1 MPNNRNQY
9 ILAEIDRSNF
19 GLEVGASYNPVAPRR
34 DGWNIEIA
42 DHTNSSALR
51 EKYAR
56 WGVDG
61 GAIEDVDHVINEK
74 GLFSSIGQAERYD
87 FIIASHVIE
96 HVPDFVQFL
105 VDCEKLLKPGGI
117 LSLAIPDKR
126 FCFDVLKPVSTLGQI
141 LQAHLDKRIKHPPG
155 VIFDAHALHATLG
168 GNLAWGESQLLDDLR
183 FVHSVHEAY
192 SKMQEA
198 IARGEYVDVHAWQF
212 VPDSFVLHIND
223 LRQLGLI
230 NLDVVTSSETLG
242 YEFFVTL
249 RKQQKTSQELDQSR
263 RLALA
268 RSFNHV
274 SVSSHLEQGVGTKAR
289 EDGSSTGKQYVV
301 HHHGWCPIC
310 ENNVIFVSENNWLR
324 DYLLCSSCLSVPR
337 ERAVMHILGSL
348 MPNWRSQRIH
358 ESSPSD
364 RATSKKLRSECAD
377 YIGTQFD
384 PQLELGVWVAK
395 EQFRNENLEQ
405 QTFEDGYFDIVVT
418 QDVLEHILDPAAALQ
433 EIARTLR
440 PGGVHVASVPLVRKW
455 EKSRVRARRRNDGS
469 IDYILPPEYHG
480 NPISESGSLV
490 VTDWGYDIA
499 AFCHK
504 HSGMDTMIYH
514 IDNLDLGI
522 RAEYIEI
529 LVSRRGE

>member
-1 MPNNRNQY
+1 MSNDRSQH
-9 ILAEIDRSNF
+9 ILAEIDRNSF
-19 GLEVGASYNPVAPRR
+19 GLEIGASYNPVAPRR
-34 DGWNIEIA
+34 GGWNIEIA
-42 DHTNSSALR
+42 DHLNTSALR

-56 WGVDG
+56 WGVDC

-74 GLFSSIGQAERYD
+74 GLFSSIGQAEGYD

-96 HVPDFVQFL
+96 HVPNFVQFL

-126 FCFDVLKPVSTLGQI
+126 FCFDVLKPLSTLGQI
-141 LQAHLDKRIKHPPG
+141 LQAHLDKRLKHPPG

-168 GNLAWGESQLLDDLR
+168 ESLAWGGSQPLDDLR
-183 FVHSVHEAY
+183 LVHSVTEAY

-198 IARGEYVDVHAWQF
+198 IATGEYVDVHAWQF
-212 VPDSFVLHIND
+212 VPESFVLHIND

-230 NLDVVTSSETLG
+230 GLNVVTSSETLG

-249 RKQQKTSQELDQSR
+249 RKQQKISLKQDKSR
-263 RLALA
+263 RLELL

-274 SVSSHLEQGVGTKAR
+274 AVASRLEQRAGAMAE
-289 EDGSSTGKQYVV
+289 EDDSSTGKHYVV
-301 HHHGWCPIC
+301 HHHGWCPVC
-310 ENNVIFVSENNWLR
+310 ENNVVFVSESNWFR
-324 DYLLCSSCLSVPR
+324 DYLLCSGCLSVPR
-337 ERAVMHILGSL
+337 ERAVMYILNSL
-348 MPNWRSQRIH
+348 MPDWRSRRIH

-364 RATSKKLRSECAD
+364 RATSRKLRNECAS

-384 PQLELGVWVAK
+384 PLFELGVWVPGK
-395 EQFRNENLEQ
+395 EFRNENLEQ
-405 QTFEDGYFDIVVT
+405 QTFENSYFDIVVT
-418 QDVLEHILDPAAALQ
+418 QDVLEHIFEPAAALR

-455 EKSRVRARRRNDGS
+455 DKTQVRARRGTDGGV
-469 IDYILPPEYHG
+469 DYLLPPEYHG
-480 NPISESGSLV
+480 NPISERGSLV

-499 AFCHK
+499 AFCQK

-529 LVSRRGE
+529 LVSRC